1 MTTTTAAASNGSG
14 TSSGTSKSG
23 VLGGGPTRQYATF
36 EVADQLFGI
45 DVAKVQEVLSFSE
58 YTSVPLA
65 PHSVGGLFNLRGQV
79 IAAVD
84 LRVQL
89 GLPPR
94 NEHGPAMNVIVRTDE
109 ESVSLLV
116 DRIGEVIEL
125 HTETLE
131 PPPDTLTGPSRHLI
145 TGAFKLDG
153 RLMLA
158 LDTTRAVN
166 TTPGSGITADPA

>member
-1 MTTTTAAASNGSG
+1 MTS
-14 TSSGTSKSG
+14 
-23 VLGGGPTRQYATF
+23 RQYATF
-36 EVADQLFGI
+36 EVDNQLFGL
-45 DVAKVQEVLSFSE
+45 DVAKVQEVLSFDT
-58 YTSVPLA
+58 YTPVPLA
-65 PHSVGGLFNLRGQV
+65 PESVGGLFNLRGQV

-94 NEHGPAMNVIVRTDE
+94 TNQGPAMNVIVRTDE

-116 DRIGEVIEL
+116 DRIGEVITL
-125 HTETLE
+125 HDDQFE
-131 PPPDTLTGPSRHLI
+131 PPPDTLNGPSRHLI

-158 LDTTRAVN
+158 LDTTRATS
-166 TTPGSGITADPA
+166 TTAATREDNP